1 MSQPKFPHV
10 HVKLTGTDGN
20 VFSII
25 GKVSGAL
32 RRAGLKDEAKEF
44 TSTAMSSDS
53 YDAVLILC
61 METVDVQ

>member
-1 MSQPKFPHV
+1 MNVKYPNV

-25 GKVSGAL
+25 GKVSSAIRKAVGNQ
-32 RRAGLKDEAKEF
+32 EAKAFVAEA
-44 TSTAMSSDS
+44 TSQRS
-53 YDAVLILC
+53 YDAVLVLV